1 MQQVI
6 YYYYYYYYYYHHHHQ
21 HQETSGYHL
30 WVSEAAI
37 QVDGNRRDVPA
48 VS

>member
-6 YYYYYYYYYYHHHHQ
+6 YYYHHHHHLHH

-37 QVDGNRRDVPA
+37 QVDGNRPA